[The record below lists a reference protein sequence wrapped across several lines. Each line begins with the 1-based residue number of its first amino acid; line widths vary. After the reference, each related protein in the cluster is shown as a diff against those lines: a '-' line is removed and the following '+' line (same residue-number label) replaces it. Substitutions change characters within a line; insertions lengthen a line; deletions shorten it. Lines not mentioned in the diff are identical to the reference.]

1 MSDKKRF
8 VRSLILLVFLTLV
21 FIILN
26 ISMGSVR
33 LGVAQVFQII
43 SGRGTDRVNNNI
55 IMQIRLPRL
64 LGALILGGSLSVS
77 GFLLQTFFNNP
88 LAGPF
93 VLGISSGAKL
103 TVALAMTYSLGMG
116 VMLNSWLMIGAAFL
130 GSMIVIAFILPV
142 AGKTQSS
149 AILIICGVMTGYF
162 CSALT
167 ELVINFADDSNIV
180 NLHSWSQGSFSGLTW
195 ANAGVMAV
203 TVFFCMI
210 FVFIISK
217 PMGALQLGEAYARS
231 CGVNTGG
238 LKVAIIILAGLLS
251 AIVAAF
257 AGPVSFVGIA
267 VPQLMKGMLR
277 SEKPI
282 YMIPASFLGGAVF
295 CLACDL
301 LARLVFAP
309 TELSISVVTSIFGA
323 PVVVWVMLRRQGRR
337 REL

>member
-8 VRSLILLVFLTLV
+8 VQSLILLVLLMLV
-21 FIILN
+21 FVILN

-33 LGVAQVFQII
+33 LSPLQILEII
-43 SGRGTDRVNNNI
+43 SGRGTDTVNTNI

-64 LGALILGGSLSVS
+64 LGALILGGGLSVS

-103 TVALAMTYSLGMG
+103 AVALAMTYSLGMG
-116 VMLNSWLMIGAAFL
+116 VMLNSWLMIGVAFL
-130 GSMIVIAFILPV
+130 GSMTVIAFILPV
-142 AGKTQSS
+142 AGKTGNGV
-149 AILIICGVMTGYF
+149 LIICGVMIGYF

-195 ANAGVMAV
+195 ANAGVMAF
-203 TVFFCMI
+203 TVFFCMAV
-210 FVFIISK
+210 VFIISK

-231 CGVNTGG
+231 CGVNTGR

-267 VPQLMKGMLR
+267 VPQLMKGMLKT
-277 SEKPI
+277 EKPI

-323 PVVVWVMLRRQGRR
+323 PVVVWVMLGRQARR